1 MARIYD
7 NLELATVDGK
17 KVYQCLRCRHVLG
30 PITEDYKDFA
40 LKNEA
45 PLTKCQPAF
54 IASMT
59 GRFVLREYY
68 CPGCGSMFEV
78 DMVAREEKQIWS
90 VRLDESA

>member
-7 NLELATVDGK
+7 NLEIATVDGK
-17 KVYQCLRCRHVLG
+17 EIYKCLKCSHILG
-30 PITEDYKDFA
+30 PITGDYKDFA

-54 IASMT
+54 IASTT

-68 CPGCGSMFEV
+68 CPACGLMFEV
-78 DMVAREEKQIWS
+78 DMVAGEEKQIRS
-90 VRLDESA
+90 VELKYIF